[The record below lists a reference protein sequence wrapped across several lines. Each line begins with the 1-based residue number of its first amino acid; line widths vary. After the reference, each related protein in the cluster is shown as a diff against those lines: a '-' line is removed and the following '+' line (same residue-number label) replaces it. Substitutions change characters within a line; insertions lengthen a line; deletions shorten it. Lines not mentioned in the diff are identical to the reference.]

1 MTFSFKFIF
10 FLSFLFDRFC
20 SKALFGIIEGFYWPQ
35 SQSVNGSYGEFTHED
50 RRNLLN
56 LQKKLGLS
64 TYVYG
69 PKELLGTNYD
79 RAYNVSLL
87 GDLHQWK
94 QTFALSKS
102 LNITFLWSLSGWL
115 PTNAEDFEV
124 VFQKILQLNFFI
136 MI

>member
-1 MTFSFKFIF
+1 M
-10 FLSFLFDRFC
+10 
-20 SKALFGIIEGFYWPQ
+20 FGIIEGFYWPQ